1 MFSSGCV
8 TPLDVIKTRLQVL
21 KRVEREPTYN
31 GFIDAAVKIYKMEGI
46 PAFLKGAIPRMIVVA
61 PLFGI
66 AQMVYFV
73 GIAESLF
80 DILSGKQ
87 SKLNL
92 AWSYRKEF
100 LLK

>member
-21 KRVEREPTYN
+21 KRIEGEPTYN
-31 GFIDAAVKIYKMEGI
+31 GFIDAAVKIYKIEGI
-46 PAFLKGAIPRMIVVA
+46 AAFFKGTIPRMIVIA

-73 GIAESLF
+73 GISESLF
-80 DILSGKQ
+80 DLLSGKQ
-87 SKLNL
+87 NKLNL
-92 AWSYRKEF
+92 A
-100 LLK
+100 